1 MTHSAEFLHGVEP
14 ESQQAHRRRT
24 RTVRTLLVFFFVLV
38 LLWAVS
44 FVAVGVHVTSRVFDA
59 QGHISQTKLELE
71 RFSFD
76 EAKSEA
82 RAAQDELEKAR
93 RFLPFVRSASWMPI
107 VGSAIDTFA
116 DVIASSEDLLEAFDP
131 VIDLG
136 IDLMRLSGIS
146 EDYLQEVEVGLSP
159 EVTFEDLPTQT
170 KRAVLSRL
178 AASAHDLDFLLVEL
192 TILEEELVLLSQS
205 TQVGPLL
212 SVLDPLVVDLRSA
225 REPLQIFSTVAR
237 LLPGFAGLEEPSSIL
252 LLFLNNNEL
261 RPGGGFIGSYGVLE
275 MFGGDIARLE
285 TADVYTLDR
294 AVEGQVTRT
303 PPSPLSQY
311 NAATHWFF
319 RDSNWS
325 PDFAASSMQSIELFL
340 EEVGFLTEDSKVPA
354 TDHIDHLVA
363 FTPTYASDL
372 LEITGPITVG
382 GQTFTSQNVAELLEY
397 QVQYGYAQQG
407 VPEAQRKEI
416 LADLVNEMKSRLYA
430 LSALQWPAVFEATQL
445 ALKEKQFLLYSTDET
460 LQNVLIKAGWMGSVD
475 STTVDTLMVVDANL
489 ASLKSDP
496 VVERAVTYE
505 LYQNASEQWV
515 GRVAIEYKHTGTFDW
530 KTTRYR
536 TYTRV
541 YLPMG
546 TELLNVEGSWLNDK
560 TQNPTRSLG
569 TVDVVSELGLTSFGT
584 FTSVEPGEESTLILE
599 FALAPSIGEA
609 IESDVYA
616 LTVLKQAGAQNNTLT
631 LDLNFDK
638 NVTHATPGEDS
649 DQWGDDVY
657 RLNTILDQDLE
668 VLVEL

>member
-1 MTHSAEFLHGVEP
+1 MTHSAEFLHETELEP
-14 ESQQAHRRRT
+14 QQAHRRRT

-44 FVAVGVHVTSRVFDA
+44 FVAAGVHVTSRVFDA
-59 QGHISQTKLELE
+59 HGHISQMKLALE
-71 RFSFD
+71 GFSFE
-76 EAKSEA
+76 EAKSEVL
-82 RAAQDELEKAR
+82 AAQDELEKAR
-93 RFLPFVRSASWMPI
+93 RFLPFVRSVSWMPI
-107 VGSAIDTFA
+107 VGGAIDTFA
-116 DVIASSEDLLEAFDP
+116 DVIASSDALLEAFNP

-136 IDLMRLSGIS
+136 IDLMRLSGMS
-146 EDYLQEVEVGLSP
+146 EGFQEVEVGFSP

-178 AASAHDLDFLLVEL
+178 AASARDLDFLLVEF
-192 TILEEELVLLSQS
+192 TILEEELVLLTQS
-205 TQVGPLL
+205 NQAGPLL

-225 REPLQIFSTVAR
+225 REPLQILSTVAR

-294 AVEGQVTRT
+294 AVEEQVTRT
-303 PPSPLSQY
+303 PPRPLSQY
-311 NAATHWFF
+311 NEATNWFF

-325 PDFAASSMQSIELFL
+325 PDFATSSMQTIELFL
-340 EEVGFLTEDSKVPA
+340 EEVGFLSVDSTVPA

-363 FTPTYASDL
+363 LTPTYASDL
-372 LEITGPITVG
+372 LEITGPINVA

-430 LSALQWPAVFEATQL
+430 LPAVQWPAVYEATQL
-445 ALKEKQFLLYSTDET
+445 ALKEKQLLLYSTDET
-460 LQNVLIKAGWMGSVD
+460 LKNVLIHAGWMGSVD

-496 VVERAVTYE
+496 VVERDVIYE
-505 LYQNASEQWV
+505 FYQNTSEQWV
-515 GRVAIEYKHTGTFDW
+515 GRVAIHYKHTGTFDW

-560 TQNPTRSLG
+560 TQNPTRSMG
-569 TVDVVSELGLTSFGT
+569 TIDVVDELGLTSFGA
-584 FTSVEPGEESTLILE
+584 FTSVEPGEESTLTFE
-599 FALAPSIGEA
+599 FALAPSIWEA
-609 IESDVYA
+609 IKSDVYV

-638 NVTHATPGEDS
+638 NVTHAVPGEDS
-649 DQWGDDVY
+649 DEWGDDVY
-657 RLNTILDQDLE
+657 HLNTILDQDLE
-668 VLVEL
+668 VTVEL